1 MASNDISF
9 ELKNP
14 NLLQTEGYVHGKWQP
29 GVHNGRFDIQ
39 DPGNAK
45 VVASCANYG
54 LDDIEAVVKSSH
66 EAFQT
71 YRHENP
77 RSRAQKLLEWHRLIS
92 ENKED
97 LATILTHETGKP
109 LAEARG
115 ELDYALGFTWW
126 FAGEAERVRGNVS
139 VPSAPNRRVI
149 VIKQPIGVCVALV
162 PWNFPV
168 AMILR
173 KAGAALAAGCTFIA
187 KPSPETP
194 LSCLVLARLAS
205 KAGFAPGVFNV
216 IPTSSSNTPG
226 VAEALCKHPLVKK
239 VSFTGS
245 TSIGRLIARHC
256 SEGVKKLSLELGG
269 NCPFIVFDD
278 CNETQA
284 LDALMALKWRHA
296 GQACVT
302 VNRLYVQAGIYE
314 KFIKKLVERT
324 GTLKQGH
331 GLDPQ
336 TTIGPLTTPRGVEK
350 AQAHVDD
357 AVQAGGKVVLGGQRV
372 EGPGFFFQPTI
383 IRDASPSMLI
393 SHEETFAPV
402 LAVYRFSTE
411 NEVVQQANNTSMG
424 LASYFFTKDI
434 DRTWRLLENLEAG
447 MIGINSGNSSAA
459 ESPFGGMKQSGY
471 GKESG
476 KDVALEEYLVS
487 KTGTLTLEGQ
497 Y

>member
-1 MASNDISF
+1 MTSNDITFKLS
-9 ELKNP
+9 NP
-14 NLLQTEGYVHGKWQP
+14 NLLQTEGYVQGKWQP
-29 GVHNGRFDIQ
+29 SVRNGRFDIQ

-45 VVASCANYG
+45 VVASCADYG

-77 RSRAQKLLEWHRLIS
+77 RSRAHKLLEWHRLIS

-194 LSCLVLARLAS
+194 LSCLVLAQLAS
-205 KAGFAPGVFNV
+205 QAGFAPGVFNV
-216 IPTSSSNTPG
+216 IPTSSSNTPV

-245 TSIGRLIARHC
+245 TTIGSLIARHC

-284 LDALMALKWRHA
+284 LDALMSLKWRHA

-314 KFIKKLVERT
+314 EFIEKLVERT
-324 GTLKQGH
+324 KALNQGH
-331 GLDPQ
+331 GLDPK

-383 IRDASPSMLI
+383 IRDASLSMLI

-411 NEVVQQANNTSMG
+411 DEVVQQANNTSMG

-476 KDVALEEYLVS
+476 KDVAIEEYLVS